1 MNVQITTRH
10 CEVSRDVV
18 ERTEQQVA
26 SLSKYSPRASLAEV
40 VFMEEKLDKII
51 EVIVHIDGGEPIVA
65 RAQDPEHLNCLDKV
79 ISRLGRML
87 RKQRERRTEHQAP
100 QKWERAGQG

>member
-1 MNVQITTRH
+1 VNVQITTRH
-10 CEVSRDVV
+10 CEVPSDIL

-40 VFMEEKLDKII
+40 VFTEEKLDKVI

-65 RAQDPEHLNCLDKV
+65 RAQDLEYMNSLDKV
-79 ISRLGRML
+79 VSRLGRML
-87 RKQRERRTEHQAP
+87 RKQRERRTEHQGSP
-100 QKWERAGQG
+100 KRERAGQG